1 MREEIVDIAT
11 ADGAMET
18 FVCRPERGGPYPP
31 VLFLMDA
38 PGIREELLFRR
49 LSEDGFPGLFGVIG
63 TWISHIGS
71 SLPDRGE
78 SGGGRTAVGAVQAA
92 SRLLRCATALRVT
105 RRRPADGVHPWP

>member
-38 PGIREELLFRR
+38 PGIRRSSTTWRAGSRR
-49 LSEDGFPGLFGVIG
+49 SA
-63 TWISHIGS
+63 S
-71 SLPDRGE
+71 S
-78 SGGGRTAVGAVQAA
+78 
-92 SRLLRCATALRVT
+92 
-105 RRRPADGVHPWP
+105 